1 MSREHLGIYLN
12 NHLASSV
19 LAVEILAHLEVE
31 ASDFVQDLQALKAEI
46 EADRHQLITL
56 MERCSITESR
66 VRKVTSWIVEQISEA
81 KFEADDES
89 KGTLHRLERLETLG
103 IAIDGKLALWRALQA
118 AAELA
123 PELRGIDF
131 EDLVQRAQAQR
142 NRVEVWRLQA
152 ARSALLP

>member
-1 MSREHLGIYLN
+1 
-12 NHLASSV
+12 
-19 LAVEILAHLEVE
+19 
-31 ASDFVQDLQALKAEI
+31 
-46 EADRHQLITL
+46 
-56 MERCSITESR
+56 
-66 VRKVTSWIVEQISEA
+66 
-81 KFEADDES
+81 
-89 KGTLHRLERLETLG
+89 LHRLERLETLG